1 MLLTGAFIFV
11 MMVLYV
17 DGKSK
22 LPKDQ
27 FTCPSGLAA
36 KCVGSSGTLEFL
48 ISIVSPFPLGNNQIN
63 PRTGINHP
71 LPNTHHAQ
79 KLQSTHS
86 NNLLTI
92 KYSGPIDPTEVKGKK
107 GVYKCDLAVSGM
119 ACCSGGTCMN
129 PQS

>member
-36 KCVGSSGTLEFL
+36 KCVGSSG
-48 ISIVSPFPLGNNQIN
+48 
-63 PRTGINHP
+63 
-71 LPNTHHAQ
+71 
-79 KLQSTHS
+79 
-86 NNLLTI
+86 
-92 KYSGPIDPTEVKGKK
+92 PIDPTEVKGKK